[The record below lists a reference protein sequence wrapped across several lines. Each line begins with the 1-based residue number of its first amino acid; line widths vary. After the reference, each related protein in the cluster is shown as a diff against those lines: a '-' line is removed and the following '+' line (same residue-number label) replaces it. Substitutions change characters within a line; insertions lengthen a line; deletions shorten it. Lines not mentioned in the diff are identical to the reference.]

1 MYLVTILSTCYN
13 IDNAHHVDMERDA
26 KLIVTLTKVWN
37 AFWLMPE
44 QFDVL
49 ATTEAWFDSS
59 VLDHEVIP
67 SGYTIYRRDRQD
79 RRGVGVFLAFHN
91 DLMVVRRS
99 DLETSCELLWCEL
112 TDDLGRGLQIS
123 LWGILSSSEH
133 QRGLHRAT
141 KETHFHGSATLM
153 LKKYY
158 CWRFQPSGL
167 RLDQPTTPVPLSP
180 DQLYLNYFEIFND
193 AFLTQ
198 MNHHAT
204 KEHIRSDT
212 YHCA

>member
-1 MYLVTILSTCYN
+1 
-13 IDNAHHVDMERDA
+13 
-26 KLIVTLTKVWN
+26 
-37 AFWLMPE
+37 MPE

-79 RRGVGVFLAFHN
+79 RRGGGVSLAFHN

-153 LKKYY
+153 LKKYS

-167 RLDQPTTPVPLSP
+167 RLD
-180 DQLYLNYFEIFND
+180 
-193 AFLTQ
+193 
-198 MNHHAT
+198 
-204 KEHIRSDT
+204 
-212 YHCA
+212 